1 MTNRWVSRA
10 VAAVAVTVSTSL
22 AAPAGTLAAAPAGL
36 THWQGR
42 TVVVHDATGDQ
53 LVAEAVAEW
62 DSVGVVRISET
73 PTPCRSVPT
82 RACVE
87 VVHGP
92 MDPRLGGY
100 TWTTL
105 HGSVITS
112 AVVEINTTPRLTRSW
127 ALNVRVHELGHAL
140 GLVHTTH
147 PGSVMNP
154 TVTGQSRPSSWDA
167 AVLGVAYS
175 H

>member
-1 MTNRWVSRA
+1 
-10 VAAVAVTVSTSL
+10 
-22 AAPAGTLAAAPAGL
+22 
-36 THWQGR
+36 
-42 TVVVHDATGDQ
+42 
-53 LVAEAVAEW
+53 
-62 DSVGVVRISET
+62 
-73 PTPCRSVPT
+73 
-82 RACVE
+82 
-87 VVHGP
+87 